1 MTKNLTAN
9 MNSLYEIT
17 VFLEDTDAGGYVY
30 HANYL
35 KFFERA
41 RTTLLRN
48 KGFDHNHFVNHEGL
62 MFVVRECHINFLKPA
77 KLGDTLQVDV
87 QYESSTHATATIT
100 QSIYKGDITLAKAK
114 IMLAFVNQSGKI
126 VRIPENII
134 KILKH

>member
-1 MTKNLTAN
+1 MT
-9 MNSLYEIT
+9 SLYEIT

-41 RTTLLRN
+41 RTTLLCN
-48 KGFDHNHFVNHEGL
+48 KGIDHNHLVNHEGL
-62 MFVVRECHINFLKPA
+62 MFVVRACHINFLKPA

-87 QYESSTHATATIT
+87 KFESSTHATITIT
-100 QSIYKGDITLAKAK
+100 QSIYKGDTTLATAK
-114 IMLAFVNQSGKI
+114 IVLAFVNQLGKI

-134 KILKH
+134 KTIQKLLQNERF